1 MIKKLIL
8 AAGLFALTLHVSA
21 QNEAINNQTILDLLK
36 EGFKTEEIKGAI
48 ENCTERSIT
57 YSLDYMRQLKA
68 AGADAELT
76 TYIQKIAKAD
86 FGYEGVML
94 WNPNNSSKPVKLLR
108 TQFEKESKGFN
119 LGTIA
124 AIGAASYMV
133 GSAVSGDIHSG
144 TAAAVTAGTG
154 VLMSSGKDIQKL
166 MLPGSTSKCRIS
178 GESGK
183 HPVFRFYFPKTENNS
198 FEKSANN
205 WYEMIMSAIQSPN
218 EFQCVKMQVKTKKDG
233 NGRRLFPDK
242 MSYTVLGFEGSNAST
257 RQIINFDVKD
267 INNSTFE
274 VSFPQAL
281 EPGEYVFFYKSGLNS
296 ESFKEHPFGFDFT
309 VTE

>member
-1 MIKKLIL
+1 MVKKILL
-8 AAGLFALTLHVSA
+8 AASFLALTLHVGA
-21 QNEAINNQTILDLLK
+21 QNETINNQTVLDLLK

-48 ENCTERSIT
+48 ENSTERTIT
-57 YSLDYMRQLKA
+57 YSLDYMRQLKT
-68 AGADAELT
+68 AGADADLI

-94 WNPNNSSKPVKLLR
+94 WNPNNSDKPVKLLR

-124 AIGAASYMV
+124 AIGAAAFVV
-133 GSAVSGDIHSG
+133 GSAVDGHVNSGAAAG
-144 TAAAVTAGTG
+144 VTAAAG
-154 VLMSSGKDIQKL
+154 VLMSSGHDSQKM
-166 MLPGSTSKCRIS
+166 MLPGSTSKCKNS
-178 GESGK
+178 GENGK
-183 HPVFRFYFPKTENNS
+183 QPVFRFYFPKGDKNS

-205 WYEMIMSAIQSPN
+205 WYEMVMSAIQSPN
-218 EFQCVKMQVKTKKDG
+218 EFQCVKMQVKAKKDG
-233 NGRRLFPDK
+233 SGRRLFPDK

-257 RQIINFDVKD
+257 RQIVNFDVKD

-274 VSFPQAL
+274 VTFPQAL